1 MRYLKYTAFGVVF
14 TFCSFF
20 LWHMTQP
27 GIAKFNCFQYS
38 GPAISTL
45 TYDEF
50 VEFIP
55 LTGKYDT
62 LQLVTAEVDQLYKD
76 RIEVGL
82 KATTSINNE
91 DYSMIVT
98 SVDSTMKDGR
108 FLIEVKM
115 TEPLKSKYNETIRI
129 RLRMD
134 EPRMAVLLPV
144 GGFYKDT
151 RGEWILVIQ
160 DDGHVV
166 KRSIRLGKKNTEHF
180 EVIEGLKVGE
190 RVITSSYENFVDD
203 GELDLEA
210 VVDEMEEFE
219 TQ

>member
-1 MRYLKYTAFGVVF
+1 MRYLKYTTLGVVII
-14 TFCSFF
+14 FCSFF
-20 LWHMTQP
+20 LWSQTFGRRTICRLEH
-27 GIAKFNCFQYS
+27 I
-38 GPAISTL
+38 GPTISTV

-55 LTGKYDT
+55 LTAKYDT

-82 KATTSINNE
+82 EATTSINNE

-144 GGFYKDT
+144 GGFYRDT
-151 RGEWILVIQ
+151 QGKWVLAIQ

-166 KRSIRLGKKNTEHF
+166 KQSVRLGKKNTEHF

>member
-1 MRYLKYTAFGVVF
+1 MRYLKYTALGVVII
-14 TFCSFF
+14 FCSFF
-20 LWHMTQP
+20 LWSQTFGRRTICRLEH
-27 GIAKFNCFQYS
+27 I
-38 GPAISTL
+38 GPTISTV
-45 TYDEF
+45 TYGEF

-55 LTGKYDT
+55 LTAKYDT

-82 KATTSINNE
+82 EATTSINNE
-91 DYSMIVT
+91 DYSIIVT
-98 SVDSTMKDGR
+98 RVDSTMKDGR

>member
-1 MRYLKYTAFGVVF
+1 MRYLKYTAFGVGLI
-14 TFCSFF
+14 FCCFF
-20 LWHMTQP
+20 LWSYMAHRRTICRFEP
-27 GIAKFNCFQYS
+27 T
-38 GPAISTL
+38 GPRISTV

-55 LTGKYDT
+55 LTAKYDT

-91 DYSMIVT
+91 DYSIIVT
-98 SVDSTMKDGR
+98 RVDSVMKDGR
-108 FLIEVKM
+108 FLIEGKM
-115 TEPLKSKYNETIRI
+115 TELLKLKHNQTIRI
-129 RLRMD
+129 RLRMN
-134 EPRMAVLLPV
+134 EPHMAVLLPV

-151 RGEWILVIQ
+151 QGKWVLVMQ

-190 RVITSSYENFVDD
+190 KVITSSYENFVDD
-203 GELDLEA
+203 GEFDLEA